1 MEIKYPE
8 KWLKPFRE
16 IESGKLAKD
25 EQLASFLIF
34 GIINKTTLKEENH
47 ALFAV
52 IKRGNKALG
61 RVVYSS
67 MHPNSKSFAFTGASE
82 FAEYPVED
90 VDTLIKETQE
100 AAISFAVK
108 MHKENIGKDIDLD
121 KPMFGLIIRENASLE
136 GIVEDLSKIDNDM
149 FEIPKQIAL
158 ELLGLN
164 DLSARTG
171 KFSNLLANIQ
181 NRPVLDPIVIKS
193 KFIKISEEQELI
205 KKYGFKKI
213 QKLAQKINY
222 CGEIVNKQ
230 KQNG

>member
-34 GIINKTTLKEENH
+34 GIINKTTMKEENH

-52 IKRGNKALG
+52 VKKGNKALG

-108 MHKENIGKDIDLD
+108 MHQENIGKDIDLD

-136 GIVEDLSKIDNDM
+136 GIVEDLSKIDNNM

-164 DLSARTG
+164 DLTADANR
-171 KFSNLLANIQ
+171 FNNLMANI
-181 NRPVLDPIVIKS
+181 PVLDPILIKS
-193 KFIKISEEQELI
+193 EFVKISEEQELI
-205 KKYGFKKI
+205 KKYGFRKI

>member
-34 GIINKTTLKEENH
+34 GIINKTTMKEENH

-52 IKRGNKALG
+52 VKKGNKALG

-82 FAEYPVED
+82 FAKYPIED

-100 AAISFAVK
+100 AAINFAVK
-108 MHKENIGKDIDLD
+108 MHQENIGKDIDLD

-136 GIVEDLSKIDNDM
+136 GIVEDLSKIDNNM

-164 DLSARTG
+164 DLTADANR
-171 KFSNLLANIQ
+171 FNNLMANI
-181 NRPVLDPIVIKS
+181 PVLDPILIKS
-193 KFIKISEEQELI
+193 EFVKISEEQELI
-205 KKYGFKKI
+205 KKYGFRKI

-230 KQNG
+230 KQND

>member
-34 GIINKTTLKEENH
+34 GIINKTTMKEENH

-52 IKRGNKALG
+52 VKKGNKALG

-100 AAISFAVK
+100 AAINFAVK
-108 MHKENIGKDIDLD
+108 MHQENIGKDIDLD

-136 GIVEDLSKIDNDM
+136 GIVEDLSKIDNNM

-164 DLSARTG
+164 DLTADANR
-171 KFSNLLANIQ
+171 FNNLMANI
-181 NRPVLDPIVIKS
+181 PVLDPILIKS
-193 KFIKISEEQELI
+193 EFVKISEEQELI
-205 KKYGFKKI
+205 KKYGFRKI

-230 KQNG
+230 KQND